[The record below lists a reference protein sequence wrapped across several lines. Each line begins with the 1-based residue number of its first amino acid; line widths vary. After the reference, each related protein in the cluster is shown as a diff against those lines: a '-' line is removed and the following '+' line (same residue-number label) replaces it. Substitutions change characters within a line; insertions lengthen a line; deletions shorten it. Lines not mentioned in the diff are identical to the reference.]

1 METDASG
8 VGLGAILAQEQ
19 QDGTVRPIA
28 YGSRTLQQ
36 HEKKYGATE
45 FEALGVVWAMK
56 HFRHYLYGHRCHV
69 FTDHEPLK
77 SLLNTPHPSGK
88 LARWGL
94 ALQKA
99 DITIHYHPGKS
110 NASADSLSCHPV
122 GRSFIHD
129 TDTENSIVAAILG
142 SEDIDEEEESSSKL
156 SLVLSELEKSSCPVE
171 VKHKRTEEFCVAAV
185 VPELQEETQSVGNG
199 VLKTGK
205 KKIQN

>member
-1 METDASG
+1 
-8 VGLGAILAQEQ
+8 
-19 QDGTVRPIA
+19 
-28 YGSRTLQQ
+28 
-36 HEKKYGATE
+36 
-45 FEALGVVWAMK
+45 MK

-77 SLLNTPHPSGK
+77 SLLNTPHPLGK

-110 NASADSLSCHPV
+110 NASADSLSHHPV

-129 TDTENSIVAAILG
+129 ADTENSIVAAIVG

-156 SLVLSELEKSSCPVE
+156 SLILSELEKSSCLVE
-171 VKHKRTEEFCVAAV
+171 VKHKRTE
-185 VPELQEETQSVGNG
+185 
-199 VLKTGK
+199 
-205 KKIQN
+205 